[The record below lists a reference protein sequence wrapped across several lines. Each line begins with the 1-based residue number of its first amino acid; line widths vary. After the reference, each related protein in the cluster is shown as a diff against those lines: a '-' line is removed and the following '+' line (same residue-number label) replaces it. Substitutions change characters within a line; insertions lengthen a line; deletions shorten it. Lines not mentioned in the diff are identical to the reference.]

1 MVQLALI
8 GTQEW
13 VLILIIVLILFGARK
28 LPDLARSLG
37 SSVNEFK
44 KGMAEGAKDD
54 PRTTNDVRSSTSST
68 PSSNGPTSTRN
79 DR

>member
-1 MVQLALI
+1 MVHLALI

-44 KGMAEGAKDD
+44 KGMAEGAKED
-54 PRTTNDVRSSTSST
+54 PRATDARSTSSS
-68 PSSNGPTSTRN
+68 PSTNGPTSTRN